1 MRRNNQLIKSAAYHE
16 ASHAVIARVLERAAL
31 AAADPELDE
40 ARFSAITLS
49 PRNGVRA
56 LQTRPPEA
64 R

>member
-1 MRRNNQLIKSAAYHE
+1 VAG
-16 ASHAVIARVLERAAL
+16 
-31 AAADPELDE
+31 DPELDE

-49 PRNGVRA
+49 PRNGVRV